1 MNPFLNR
8 KPFIAALV
16 EVISV
21 AVSHNALEDAEHVL
35 GAVRLLRP
43 NLAEL
48 DTFDAWIAIKRGHW
62 QDAVRILTKLDG
74 GARNWTLGKALMAFC
89 QFALG
94 DPSWSATANE
104 VLDTDP
110 KGEAANLV
118 RLLMGRDDPG
128 TETELAPPASF
139 AEYDPR
145 ALHANVLRA

>member
-62 QDAVRILTKLDG
+62 QDAVRILAKLDG

-94 DPSWSATANE
+94 DPSWGATANE
-104 VLDTDP
+104 VLETDP
-110 KGEAANLV
+110 NGEAANLV
-118 RLLMGRDDPG
+118 RLLTGKDDLSSQLEP
-128 TETELAPPASF
+128 APSASF
-139 AEYDPR
+139 ADYDPR
-145 ALHANVLRA
+145 ALHANALRA